1 MVSIVSLNVSKTEL
15 PAKKGFTILHCR
27 LWNIVQGSNLNWNWF
42 IQCNKLCFCHYLV
55 VQFYLW
61 FKLYFPLCWG
71 TVMFDNEFDTIPCR
85 IRHYVE
91 SMQMLCHRVCKTY
104 ANVSYIAFTRSYVV
118 SMPGLCFLYKKCYV
132 FASQTEPT

>member
-1 MVSIVSLNVSKTEL
+1 MKENNKNTKIE
-15 PAKKGFTILHCR
+15 
-27 LWNIVQGSNLNWNWF
+27 NL
-42 IQCNKLCFCHYLV
+42 QS
-55 VQFYLW
+55 
-61 FKLYFPLCWG
+61 G
-71 TVMFDNEFDTIPCR
+71 DPCR